1 MGLNRNLIGKEYA
14 AQDYAVTAEAT
25 AAYARAYN
33 EDNAWFFD
41 TDTSEDIIAPPMF
54 GVVAGWL
61 SIMMVVTDSEL
72 DIDVLRLLHS
82 QQDMHFFCPIVPGD
96 IITSTATIGAI
107 EDQRGGES
115 MTLEIHSHNQHG
127 KAVQQF
133 TFTAFIRG
141 EGRRQ
146 RGAASTHETPKEEPL
161 LRVSQDIDPDQTF
174 RYAEASGDRNP
185 IHVDKNV
192 AKMAG
197 LAGIVVHGLCTMAYA
212 SKVIIDSVCESDP
225 RRLKRLTAQFARP
238 VFPGQTITTALWPG
252 EGDGRYVYETVNH
265 DRRPVLKPGYAEVA
279 TAAND
284 GH

>member
-1 MGLNRNLIGKEYA
+1 MGLNRDFIGKEYVS
-14 AQDYAVTAEAT
+14 QDYSVTAEAT

-33 EDNAWFFD
+33 EDNACFFD
-41 TDTSEDIIAPPMF
+41 ADTPEGIIAPPMF

-72 DIDVLRLLHS
+72 NVDVLRLLHS
-82 QQDMHFFCPIVPGD
+82 QQDMRFLRPIVPGD
-96 IITSTATIGAI
+96 RITSTATIRAI
-107 EDQRGGES
+107 EDQRAGES

-141 EGRRQ
+141 HGRRQ

-161 LRVSQDIDPDQTF
+161 LRVSQHIDPDQAF

-185 IHVDKNV
+185 IHMDENV

-197 LAGIVVHGLCTMAYA
+197 LPGIVVHGLCTMACA

-225 RRLKRLTAQFARP
+225 RRLKRFTAQFKWP
-238 VFPGQTITTALWPG
+238 VFPGQTITTSLWPG
-252 EGDGRYVYETVNH
+252 EGDGRYVYETVNPDH
-265 DRRPVLKPGYAEVA
+265 RAVIKPGYAEVA
-279 TAAND
+279 IAAND
-284 GH
+284 EH